1 MDDET
6 RLHAILARGA
16 FFPEARELI
25 LLMLAAKSR
34 KLAGQAAAV
43 RLGVRASSE
52 DPMQPSQHSLE
63 RETAAA
69 VSNVENLRSAGDIA
83 QHGAPQLDI
92 RDSTDVLTEPSPAC
106 PGAGDLTLLQ
116 AALMPED
123 ACDGMRALAALVL
136 GPCALIAIV
145 IAVALFA

>member
-1 MDDET
+1 MDDEA

-52 DPMQPSQHSLE
+52 DDPVQPSQHSLE

-69 VSNVENLRSAGDIA
+69 VSNVENLRAAGDIA
-83 QHGAPQLDI
+83 QHGAPQLDT
-92 RDSTDVLTEPSPAC
+92 RDSTDVLTEPSPAS
-106 PGAGDLTLLQ
+106 PGAGDLTFLQ
-116 AALMPED
+116 AEARD
-123 ACDGMRALAALVL
+123 SMRALAALVI
-136 GPCALIAIV
+136 GPLALV
-145 IAVALFA
+145 AVVAAVWWFA